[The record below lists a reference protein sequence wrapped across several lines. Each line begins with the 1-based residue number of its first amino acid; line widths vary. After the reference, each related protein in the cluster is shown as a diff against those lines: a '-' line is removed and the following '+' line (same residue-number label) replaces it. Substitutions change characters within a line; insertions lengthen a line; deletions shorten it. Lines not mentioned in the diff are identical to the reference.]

1 MTSPICRGREALAP
15 LIFPAVTMS
24 DVAAPSGIK
33 EGKKRKK
40 EDKEYVNE
48 GKLDDEDSLAQEEAL
63 PQGDTK
69 VRLDRE

>member
-1 MTSPICRGREALAP
+1 
-15 LIFPAVTMS
+15 MS
-24 DVAAPSGIK
+24 DVAASSGIK

-48 GKLDDEDSLAQEEAL
+48 AKLDDEDSLAQEEAL